1 MFGRDDERDIM
12 DELAA
17 IRARKMEEMMGMA
30 RSPAKPAEVSDATF
44 NQTISSG
51 GLVVVDCWA
60 EWCGPCRMLAPV
72 IEQLAKE
79 YAGRVTFAKLNV
91 DDKPATAARFRV
103 MSIPTLLVFKDSKL
117 VDTIIGAV
125 PKTQIESTL
134 RRHL

>member
-1 MFGRDDERDIM
+1 M
-12 DELAA
+12 DELEA
-17 IRARKMEEMMGMA
+17 IRARKMEEMLRMA
-30 RSPAKPAEVSDATF
+30 RAPAKPVEISDATF

-72 IEQLAKE
+72 IEQLANE

-91 DDKPATAARFRV
+91 DDNPATAARFRV
-103 MSIPTLLVFKDSKL
+103 MSIPMLLVFKASRL

-125 PKTQIESTL
+125 PKIQIESVL
-134 RRHL
+134 NRHF

>member
-1 MFGRDDERDIM
+1 M
-12 DELAA
+12 DELEA
-17 IRARKMEEMMGMA
+17 IRARKMEEMMRMVRA
-30 RSPAKPAEVSDATF
+30 PAKPVEISDGTLD
-44 NQTISSG
+44 QTISSG

-60 EWCGPCRMLAPV
+60 EWCGPCRMLAQV

-91 DDKPATAARFRV
+91 DDNPATAARFRV
-103 MSIPTLLVFKDSKL
+103 MSIPTLLVFKASSH

-125 PKTQIESTL
+125 PKAQIESTL